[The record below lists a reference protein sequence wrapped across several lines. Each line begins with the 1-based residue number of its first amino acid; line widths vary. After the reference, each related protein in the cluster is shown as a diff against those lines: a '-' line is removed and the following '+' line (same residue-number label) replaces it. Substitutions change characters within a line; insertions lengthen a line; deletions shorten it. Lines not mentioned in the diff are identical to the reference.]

1 MKNIMTKL
9 LGECRELF
17 RFWSV
22 QLAALGGLVVAYFM
36 SDPTL
41 LPRMVALV
49 PEEYRPVAAALV
61 GFVAFALPTLARR
74 LPQPNLP
81 KKDGAQ

>member
-1 MKNIMTKL
+1 MKSIIK
-9 LGECRELF
+9 ELRALS

-22 QLAALGGLVVAYFM
+22 QLAALAGLVVAYFM

-41 LPRMVALV
+41 LPRLVALV
-49 PEEYRPVAAALV
+49 PAEYRPAAAV
-61 GFVAFALPTLARR
+61 AIGFITFALPVVARR

-81 KKDGAQ
+81 KGDDK